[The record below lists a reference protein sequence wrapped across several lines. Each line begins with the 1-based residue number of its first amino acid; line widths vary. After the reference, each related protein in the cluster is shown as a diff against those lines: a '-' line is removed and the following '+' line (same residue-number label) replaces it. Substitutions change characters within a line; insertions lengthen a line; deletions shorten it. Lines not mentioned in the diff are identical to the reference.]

1 MKIGKRGWAV
11 AGGTLVVLLA
21 AGWFGFSRYAIQLPA
36 MLQDWRDP
44 IGPNQTVEWAP
55 GPDVAEAPAGTRPP
69 NIVLIVADDL
79 GWNDLTIN
87 GGGVA
92 GGTVPTPNID
102 SIAKAGLVLSQGYSG
117 SGTCAPSRAAM
128 MSGRYPTRFG
138 FEFTPMPPGMARITT
153 RFAAEDPSALRSTT
167 LIDAEG
173 PELHYTEMGMP
184 QSEVS
189 MGNLLQDAGYRTIHI
204 GKWHLG
210 ETNGMAAYDQGF
222 DESLLM
228 ASGLYLNL
236 DDPNSVE
243 ARNDFDPI
251 DRFLWANMR
260 FAVRKNGGPRFEPD
274 RYLTD
279 YFTHE
284 AVKAIEANRNRPF
297 FLYLAHWAPHTPLQA
312 TQEDYDALSHIE
324 DHTLRVYGAMIR
336 ALDRGVGEVLDALKQ
351 NGLEENTLVIFTSD
365 NGGAHYIGL
374 PEINEPYRGWKATFF
389 GGGIRVPLFM
399 KWPARIEAG
408 QEYHHPVHHFDI
420 YATAAAVAGTQ
431 VPDDRVMDGRNLLAV
446 LNDKDAPLH
455 ETLFWRSGHYQTV
468 LHKGWKLQRTERP
481 DAVWLFDLDND
492 PTERNNLAETMPEKV
507 AELAAM
513 LDRHNEEQMTPG
525 WPSRVEMPVS
535 IDKDLSVP
543 QAEDDEYIYW
553 PN

>member
-1 MKIGKRGWAV
+1 MKIGKRGLAI
-11 AGGTLVVLLA
+11 AGGSLVVLLA

-36 MLQDWRDP
+36 MIQDWRDP
-44 IGPNQTVEWAP
+44 IGANQIVEWVP
-55 GPDVAEAPAGTRPP
+55 GPDVAEASAGNRPP

-79 GWNDLTIN
+79 GWNDITLN

-102 SIAKAGLVLSQGYSG
+102 SIARSGLVLSHGYAG

-153 RFAAEDPSALRSTT
+153 RFAAEDPDALRRTT

-173 PELHYTEMGMP
+173 AELHYTEMGMP
-184 QSEVS
+184 QSEIS

-312 TQEDYDALSHIE
+312 TQEDYDALAHIE

-399 KWPARIEAG
+399 KWPAKIEAG
-408 QEYHHPVHHFDI
+408 QEYRHPVHHFDI
-420 YATAAAVAGTQ
+420 YATAAAVAGAQ
-431 VPDDRVMDGRNLLAV
+431 VPDDRVVDGRNLLTV
-446 LNDKDAPLH
+446 LDNKDAPLH

-468 LHKGWKLQRTERP
+468 LHQGWKLQRTERP
-481 DAVWLFDLDND
+481 GTMWLFNLDMD
-492 PTERNNLAETMPEKV
+492 PTEQTNLAEAMPRKV
-507 AELAAM
+507 AELAAL
-513 LDRHNEEQMTPG
+513 LDRHNEEQMMPG